1 MRASRNGNILQ
12 NVDWITIGLFI
23 ALAIFGWLNI
33 YGASYT
39 FDQTSIFDFSNRAG
53 KQFVWLLGSLVLGSI
68 LLLIDYK
75 TYDVLAYIAYG
86 LMLLLLL
93 ATPFLAHDIK
103 GSMSWIS
110 LGPVSI
116 QPAEFAKCVVALAV
130 AKYMGRYEYR
140 LRTWRDMI
148 IPFALIG
155 VPALIIMVLQK
166 ETGSALVFASFL
178 LVFYRQGMSGYVLW
192 MVVAAVALFIL
203 SIRFGS
209 VALPLGIGSVGVLSC
224 MLLLTAVE
232 IYFICKEHRA
242 PFQALILTGSV
253 AVIYCISMIINILT
267 PIHFDWVASCIVVT
281 LVIYNIII
289 SLYWRKYMLLIVA
302 IFSLFCIG
310 YTHACDFV
318 FTKVLQP
325 HQRIRIEVLLGMKD
339 DPAGA
344 GYNVNQARI
353 AIGSGRFWGKGY
365 LNGTQTKLQFVPE
378 QDTDFIFC
386 TVGEEWGFVGSAAV
400 LLVYLFF
407 ILRLILIAERQRNTF
422 TRIYS
427 YAVAG
432 IFLFHLMVNV
442 GMVLGLLPVIGIP
455 LPFFS
460 YGGSSLW
467 GFTLLLF
474 ILLRLDAARMELL
487 GG

>member
-1 MRASRNGNILQ
+1 MRASRSGNIWQ
-12 NVDWITIGLFI
+12 NVDWITIGVFL
-23 ALAIFGWLNI
+23 LLVVFGWLNI

-53 KQFVWLLGSLVLGSI
+53 KQFTWIMGSLLMGIV

-75 TYDVLAYIAYG
+75 TYDVLTYFAYG
-86 LMLLLLL
+86 AMLLLLL

-110 LGPVSI
+110 LGPVSL
-116 QPAEFAKCVVALAV
+116 QPAEFAKCIVALAV
-130 AKYMGRYEYR
+130 AKYMGRYDYKI
-140 LRTWRDMI
+140 RTWRDLI
-148 IPFALIG
+148 VPFALIG
-155 VPALIIMVLQK
+155 VPALIIMILQK
-166 ETGSALVFASFL
+166 ETGSALVFAAFL
-178 LVFYRQGMSGYVLW
+178 LVFYRQGMSGYILW
-192 MVVAAVALFIL
+192 MCVAAVALFIL
-203 SIRFGS
+203 SIRFGGI
-209 VALPLGIGSVGVLSC
+209 ALPLGSGSVGMLSC

-232 IYFICKEHRA
+232 IYFVCKEHRMRW
-242 PFQALILTGSV
+242 QALILIGSV
-253 AVIYCISMIINILT
+253 TLIYGICLILNIWVTMPFGWIS
-267 PIHFDWVASCIVVT
+267 VGIVVALAIYT
-281 LVIYNIII
+281 VVI
-289 SLYWRKYMLLIVA
+289 SVYWRKYMLLLVA
-302 IFSLFCIG
+302 LFSLFCIG
-310 YTHACDFV
+310 YTQACDFV

-325 HQRIRIEVLLGMKD
+325 HQRIRIEVLLGMKE

-353 AIGSGRFWGKGY
+353 AIGSGRFFGKGY

-386 TVGEEWGFVGSAAV
+386 TVGEEWGFVGSIGV

-407 ILRLILIAERQRNTF
+407 ILRLIEIAERQRNTS
-422 TRIYS
+422 TQIYA
-427 YAVAG
+427 YAVAS
-432 IFLFHLMVNV
+432 IFLFHLTINV

-467 GFTLLLF
+467 GFTMLLF
-474 ILLRLDAARMELL
+474 ILLRLDAARMEQLR
-487 GG
+487 

>member
-1 MRASRNGNILQ
+1 MRASRNGNIWQ
-12 NVDWITIGLFI
+12 HVDWITIGLFC
-23 ALAIFGWLNI
+23 ALAVFGWLNI

-53 KQFVWLLGSLVLGSI
+53 KQFTWMMGSLLIGIV

-75 TYDVLAYIAYG
+75 TYDVLAYTAYG
-86 LMLLLLL
+86 AMLLLLL
-93 ATPFLAHDIK
+93 ATPFLARDIK

-110 LGPVSI
+110 LGPVSL
-116 QPAEFAKCVVALAV
+116 QPAEFAKCIVALAV
-130 AKYMGRYEYR
+130 AKYMGRYEYKM
-140 LRTWRDMI
+140 RTWRDLI
-148 IPFALIG
+148 VPFALIG

-166 ETGSALVFASFL
+166 ETGSALVFSAFL

-192 MVVAAVALFIL
+192 MGVAAVALFIL
-203 SIRFGS
+203 SIRFGA
-209 VALPLGIGSVGVLSC
+209 VPLPLGTGSVGILAC

-232 IYFICKEHRA
+232 IYFICKEHRVRW
-242 PFQALILTGSV
+242 QGLILAGSV
-253 AVIYCISMIINILT
+253 AAVYGIFLIINIWF
-267 PIHFDWVASCIVVT
+267 PMPFDWIAMGIVLLLAGYAIV
-281 LVIYNIII
+281 I
-289 SLYWRKYMLLIVA
+289 SLWWRKYMLLVLA
-302 IFSLFCIG
+302 AFTFFCVG

-318 FTKVLQP
+318 FQKVLQP
-325 HQRIRIEVLLGMKD
+325 HQRIRIEVLLGMKE

-353 AIGSGRFWGKGY
+353 AIGSGRFFGKGY

-386 TVGEEWGFVGSAAV
+386 TVGEEWGFVGSIGV
-400 LLVYLFF
+400 LLVYLCF
-407 ILRLILIAERQRNTF
+407 ILRLIVIAERQKSAF
-422 TRIYS
+422 TRIYAYS
-427 YAVAG
+427 VAS
-432 IFLFHLMVNV
+432 IFLFHMTINV
-442 GMVLGLLPVIGIP
+442 GMVLGVLPVIGIP

-474 ILLRLDAARMELL
+474 ILLRLDAARMEQLS
-487 GG
+487 

>member
-1 MRASRNGNILQ
+1 MRASRSGNIWQ
-12 NVDWITIGLFI
+12 NVDWLTIGMFI
-23 ALAIFGWLNI
+23 ALALFGWLNI

-53 KQFVWLLGSLVLGSI
+53 KQFTWIFGSLVMGI
-68 LLLIDYK
+68 VLLLIDYK

-86 LMLLLLL
+86 AMLLLLL

-110 LGPVSI
+110 LGPI
-116 QPAEFAKCVVALAV
+116 NLQPAEFAKCIVALAV
-130 AKYMGRYEYR
+130 AKYMGRYEYQ
-140 LRTWRDMI
+140 LRNWRDLI
-148 IPFALIG
+148 VPFALIG
-155 VPALIIMVLQK
+155 IPALIIMILQK
-166 ETGSALVFASFL
+166 ETGSALVFAAFL

-192 MVVAAVALFIL
+192 CVIAAVALFIL
-203 SIRFGS
+203 SIRFGE
-209 VALPLGIGSVGVLSC
+209 VPLPLGTGSVGVLCC
-224 MLLLTAVE
+224 MLLLSAVV
-232 IYFICKEHRA
+232 IYFLCKEHPIRW
-242 PFQALILTGSV
+242 QGLILTGTI
-253 AVIYCISMIINILT
+253 AVIYGICLIINIWI
-267 PIHFDWVASCIVVT
+267 PVPFNWVSVGIVVALILYT
-281 LVIYNIII
+281 LFI
-289 SLYWRKYMLLIVA
+289 SIYWRKYMLLVLA
-302 IFSLFCIG
+302 VFTLFCIG
-310 YTHACDFV
+310 YTQACDFV

-325 HQRIRIEVLLGMKD
+325 HQRIRIEVLLGMKE

-353 AIGSGRFWGKGY
+353 AIGSGRFFGKGY

-386 TVGEEWGFVGSAAV
+386 TVGEEWGFVGSIGV
-400 LLVYLFF
+400 LLLYLCF
-407 ILRLILIAERQRNTF
+407 ILRLITIAERQRNTF
-422 TRIYS
+422 TRIYA
-427 YAVAG
+427 YAVAS
-432 IFLFHLMVNV
+432 IFLFHLTINV

-474 ILLRLDAARMELL
+474 ILLRLDAARTEQLS
-487 GG
+487 

>member
-1 MRASRNGNILQ
+1 MRASRTGNIWQ
-12 NVDWITIGLFI
+12 HVDWLTIGMF
-23 ALAIFGWLNI
+23 ALLAFFGWLNI

-53 KQFVWLLGSLVLGSI
+53 KQFTWMMGSLLMGLV

-75 TYDVLAYIAYG
+75 TYDVLTYIAYG
-86 LMLLLLL
+86 AMLLLLL

-110 LGPVSI
+110 LGPVSL
-116 QPAEFAKCVVALAV
+116 QPAEFAKCIVALAV
-130 AKYMGRYEYR
+130 AKYMGRYEYKI
-140 LRTWRDMI
+140 RTWRDLI
-148 IPFALIG
+148 VPFALIG

-166 ETGSALVFASFL
+166 ETGSALVFAAFL

-192 MVVAAVALFIL
+192 MGVAAVALFII
-203 SIRFGS
+203 SIRFGA
-209 VALPLGIGSVGVLSC
+209 VALPLGTGSVGILTC

-232 IYFICKEHRA
+232 IYFICKEHWMRY
-242 PFQALILTGSV
+242 QALILMGAV
-253 AVIYCISMIINILT
+253 ALLYGIFLIINIWI
-267 PIHFDWVASCIVVT
+267 PMPFDWISMGIVVA
-281 LVIYNIII
+281 LVVYSVVIGV
-289 SLYWRKYMLLIVA
+289 YWRKYMLLLVA
-302 IFSLFCIG
+302 IFTLFCIG

-318 FTKVLQP
+318 FQKVLQP
-325 HQRIRIEVLLGMKD
+325 HQRIRIEVLLGMKE

-353 AIGSGRFWGKGY
+353 AIGSGRFFGKGY
-365 LNGTQTKLQFVPE
+365 LKGTQTKLQFVPE

-386 TVGEEWGFVGSAAV
+386 TVGEEWGFVGSIGV
-400 LLVYLFF
+400 LLLYLCF
-407 ILRLILIAERQRNTF
+407 ILRLIFIAERQRNVT
-422 TRIYS
+422 TRIYA
-427 YAVAG
+427 YAVAS
-432 IFLFHLMVNV
+432 IFLFHLTINV

-467 GFTLLLF
+467 GFTMLLF
-474 ILLRLDAARMELL
+474 ILLRLDAARMEQLN
-487 GG
+487 

>member
-1 MRASRNGNILQ
+1 MRASRNGNIWQ
-12 NVDWITIGLFI
+12 HVDWITIGIFLL
-23 ALAIFGWLNI
+23 LAFFGWLNI

-53 KQFVWLLGSLVLGSI
+53 KQFAWIIGSLVMGII

-86 LMLLLLL
+86 AMLLLLL

-110 LGPVSI
+110 LGPVSL
-116 QPAEFAKCVVALAV
+116 QPAEFAKCIVALAV

-140 LRTWRDMI
+140 LRSWRDMI
-148 IPFALIG
+148 VPFALIG
-155 VPALIIMVLQK
+155 VPALIIMILQK
-166 ETGSALVFASFL
+166 ETGSALVFSAFL

-192 MVVAAVALFIL
+192 MGVAAVALFII
-203 SIRFGS
+203 SIRFGA
-209 VALPLGIGSVGVLSC
+209 VALPWGSGSVGILTC
-224 MLLLTAVE
+224 MLLLTLVE

-242 PFQALILTGSV
+242 RYQALILTGSV
-253 AVIYCISMIINILT
+253 TLIYAICLIINIWIT
-267 PIHFDWVASCIVVT
+267 MPFDWISMGIVVA
-281 LVIYNIII
+281 LVIYNVVI
-289 SLYWRKYMLLIVA
+289 SLYWHKFMLLIVA
-302 IFSLFCIG
+302 AFTLFCIG

-325 HQRIRIEVLLGMKD
+325 HQRIRIEVLLGMKE

-386 TVGEEWGFVGSAAV
+386 TVGEEWGFVGSFLV
-400 LLVYLFF
+400 LMVYLCF
-407 ILRLILIAERQRNTF
+407 ILRLIYIAERQRNTF
-422 TRIYS
+422 TRIYA
-427 YAVAG
+427 YTVAS
-432 IFLFHLMVNV
+432 IFLFHLTINV

-474 ILLRLDAARMELL
+474 ILLRLDAARMEQLS
-487 GG
+487 

>member
-12 NVDWITIGLFI
+12 HVDWITIGLFL
-23 ALAIFGWLNI
+23 ALVIFGWLNI

-53 KQFVWLLGSLVLGSI
+53 KQFAWIIGSVFLGAV

-75 TYDVLAYIAYG
+75 TYDVLAYFAYG
-86 LMLLLLL
+86 AMLLLLL

-110 LGPVSI
+110 LGPVSL
-116 QPAEFAKCVVALAV
+116 QPAEFAKCIVALAI
-130 AKYMGRYEYR
+130 AKYMGRYDYKI
-140 LRTWRDMI
+140 RTWRDLI
-148 IPFALIG
+148 VPFALIG

-166 ETGSALVFASFL
+166 ETGSALVFAAFL

-192 MVVAAVALFIL
+192 MGVAAVALFII
-203 SIRFGS
+203 SIRWGGL
-209 VALPLGIGSVGVLSC
+209 ALPLGAGSVGILTC

-232 IYFICKEHRA
+232 IYFICKEHKMRW
-242 PFQALILTGSV
+242 QLLILTGSV
-253 AVIYCISMIINILT
+253 AVIYGICLIINIWVNV
-267 PIHFDWVASCIVVT
+267 PFDWISMGVVIALALYT
-281 LVIYNIII
+281 VFVSI
-289 SLYWRKYMLLIVA
+289 YWRKYMLLIVA
-302 IFSLFCIG
+302 AFSVFCIG
-310 YTHACDFV
+310 YTQACDFV
-318 FTKVLQP
+318 FTHVLQP
-325 HQRIRIEVLLGMKD
+325 HQRIRIEVLLGMKE

-353 AIGSGRFWGKGY
+353 AICSGRFFGKGY

-386 TVGEEWGFVGSAAV
+386 TVGEEWGFLGSVAV
-400 LLVYLFF
+400 LLVYLYF
-407 ILRLILIAERQRNTF
+407 ILRLITIAERQRSVFN
-422 TRIYS
+422 RIYA
-427 YAVAG
+427 YAVAS
-432 IFLFHLMVNV
+432 IFLFHLTINV
-442 GMVLGLLPVIGIP
+442 GMVLGLMPVIGIP

-474 ILLRLDAARMELL
+474 ILLRLDAARMEQLN
-487 GG
+487 

>member
-1 MRASRNGNILQ
+1 MFL
-12 NVDWITIGLFI
+12 L
-23 ALAIFGWLNI
+23 LAVFGWLNI

-53 KQFVWLLGSLVLGSI
+53 KQFTWMMGSLLIGMV

-75 TYDVLAYIAYG
+75 TYDILAYIAYG
-86 LMLLLLL
+86 AMLLLLL

-110 LGPVSI
+110 LGPVSL
-116 QPAEFAKCVVALAV
+116 QPAEFAKCIVALAV
-130 AKYMGRYEYR
+130 AKYMGRYEYKI
-140 LRTWRDMI
+140 RTWRDLI
-148 IPFALIG
+148 VPFALIG

-166 ETGSALVFASFL
+166 ETGSALVFAAFL

-192 MVVAAVALFIL
+192 MGVAAVALFII
-203 SIRFGS
+203 SIRFGA
-209 VALPLGIGSVGVLSC
+209 VALPLGTGSAGILTC

-232 IYFICKEHRA
+232 IYFICKEHWMRY
-242 PFQALILTGSV
+242 QAQILMGAV
-253 AVIYCISMIINILT
+253 ALSYGIFLIINIWI
-267 PIHFDWVASCIVVT
+267 PMPFDWISMGIVVA
-281 LVIYNIII
+281 LIIYSAVIGV
-289 SLYWRKYMLLIVA
+289 YWRKYMLLLVA
-302 IFSLFCIG
+302 LFTLFCIG

-318 FTKVLQP
+318 FQKVLQP
-325 HQRIRIEVLLGMKD
+325 HQRIRIEVLLGMKE

-353 AIGSGRFWGKGY
+353 AIGSGRFFGKGY

-386 TVGEEWGFVGSAAV
+386 TVGEEWGFVGSIGV
-400 LLVYLFF
+400 LLLYLCF
-407 ILRLILIAERQRNTF
+407 ILRLIFIAERQRNVSTK
-422 TRIYS
+422 IYA
-427 YAVAG
+427 YAVAS
-432 IFLFHLMVNV
+432 IFLFHLTINV

-467 GFTLLLF
+467 GFTMLLF
-474 ILLRLDAARMELL
+474 ILLRLDAARMEQLN
-487 GG
+487 

>member
-1 MRASRNGNILQ
+1 MRASRTGNIWQ
-12 NVDWITIGLFI
+12 HVDWLTIGMFVL
-23 ALAIFGWLNI
+23 LAVFGWLNI

-53 KQFVWLLGSLVLGSI
+53 KQFTWMMGSLFIGMV

-75 TYDVLAYIAYG
+75 TYDVLAYLAYG
-86 LMLLLLL
+86 AMLLLLL

-110 LGPVSI
+110 LGPVSL
-116 QPAEFAKCVVALAV
+116 QPAEFAKCIVALAV
-130 AKYMGRYEYR
+130 AKYMGRYEYKI
-140 LRTWRDMI
+140 RTWRDLI
-148 IPFALIG
+148 VPFALIG
-155 VPALIIMVLQK
+155 VPALIIMILQK
-166 ETGSALVFASFL
+166 ETGSALVFAAFL

-192 MVVAAVALFIL
+192 MGVAAVALFII
-203 SIRFGS
+203 SIRFGA
-209 VALPLGIGSVGVLSC
+209 VALPLGSGSVGILSC

-232 IYFICKEHRA
+232 IYFICKEHWMRY
-242 PFQALILTGSV
+242 QALILMGSV
-253 AVIYCISMIINILT
+253 VLLYGIFLIINIWI
-267 PIHFDWVASCIVVT
+267 PMPFDWISMGIVIA
-281 LVIYNIII
+281 LVVYSVVIGI
-289 SLYWRKYMLLIVA
+289 YWRKLMLVLVA
-302 IFSLFCIG
+302 LFTLFCIG

-318 FTKVLQP
+318 FQKVLQP
-325 HQRIRIEVLLGMKD
+325 HQRIRIEVLLGMKE

-353 AIGSGRFWGKGY
+353 AIGSGRFFGKGY

-386 TVGEEWGFVGSAAV
+386 TVGEEWGFVGSIGV
-400 LLVYLFF
+400 LLLYLSF
-407 ILRLILIAERQRNTF
+407 ILRLIFIAERQRNVS
-422 TRIYS
+422 TRIYA
-427 YAVAG
+427 YAVAS
-432 IFLFHLMVNV
+432 IFLFHLTINV

-467 GFTLLLF
+467 GFTMLLF
-474 ILLRLDAARMELL
+474 ILLRLDAARMEQLN
-487 GG
+487 

>member
-1 MRASRNGNILQ
+1 MRASRSGNIGKH
-12 NVDWITIGLFI
+12 VDWLTIGMFLM
-23 ALAIFGWLNI
+23 LAVFGWLNI

-53 KQFVWLLGSLVLGSI
+53 KQFVWLLGSLFMGGI

-86 LMLLLLL
+86 AMLLLLL
-93 ATPFLAHDIK
+93 ATPFLARDIK

-110 LGPVSI
+110 LGPVSL
-116 QPAEFAKCVVALAV
+116 QPAEFAKCIVALAV
-130 AKYMGRYEYR
+130 AKYMGRYEYKI
-140 LRTWRDMI
+140 RTWRDMI
-148 IPFALIG
+148 VPFALIG

-166 ETGSALVFASFL
+166 ETGSALVFAAFL

-192 MVVAAVALFIL
+192 MGVAAVALFII
-203 SIRFGS
+203 SIRFGG
-209 VALPLGIGSVGVLSC
+209 VALPLGTGSVGMLTC
-224 MLLLTAVE
+224 MLILTAVE
-232 IYFICKEHRA
+232 IYFICKEHYMRW
-242 PFQALILTGSV
+242 QGLILTGSV
-253 AVIYCISMIINILT
+253 VAIYGICLIINIWFKM
-267 PIHFDWVASCIVVT
+267 PFDWIAVGVVVA
-281 LVIYNIII
+281 LVIYNIVI
-289 SLYWRKYMLLIVA
+289 SLIWRKYILLIVA
-302 IFSLFCIG
+302 FFTLFCIG

-318 FTKVLQP
+318 FNKVLQP
-325 HQRIRIEVLLGMKD
+325 HQRIRIEVLLGMKE

-353 AIGSGRFWGKGY
+353 AIGSGRFFGKGY

-386 TVGEEWGFVGSAAV
+386 TVGEEWGFVGSIGV
-400 LLVYLFF
+400 LLLYLCF
-407 ILRLILIAERQRNTF
+407 ILRLIFIAERQRNVT
-422 TRIYS
+422 TRIYA
-427 YAVAG
+427 YAVAS
-432 IFLFHLMVNV
+432 IFLFHLIINV

-467 GFTLLLF
+467 GFTMLLF
-474 ILLRLDAARMELL
+474 ILLRLDAARMEQLN
-487 GG
+487 

>member
-1 MRASRNGNILQ
+1 MFVL
-12 NVDWITIGLFI
+12 
-23 ALAIFGWLNI
+23 LAVFGWLNI

-53 KQFVWLLGSLVLGSI
+53 KQFTWMMGSLFIGMV

-75 TYDVLAYIAYG
+75 TYDVLAYLAYG
-86 LMLLLLL
+86 AMLLLLL

-110 LGPVSI
+110 LGPVSL
-116 QPAEFAKCVVALAV
+116 QPAEFAKCIVALAV
-130 AKYMGRYEYR
+130 AKYMGRYEYKI
-140 LRTWRDMI
+140 RTWRDLI
-148 IPFALIG
+148 VPFALIG
-155 VPALIIMVLQK
+155 VPALIIMILQK
-166 ETGSALVFASFL
+166 ETGSALVFAAFL

-192 MVVAAVALFIL
+192 MGVAAVALFIV
-203 SIRFGS
+203 SIRFGA
-209 VALPLGIGSVGVLSC
+209 VALPLGSGSVGILSC

-232 IYFICKEHRA
+232 IYFICKEHWMRY
-242 PFQALILTGSV
+242 QALILMGSV
-253 AVIYCISMIINILT
+253 ILLYGIFLIINIWI
-267 PIHFDWVASCIVVT
+267 PMPFDWISMGIVIA
-281 LVIYNIII
+281 LVVYSIVIGI
-289 SLYWRKYMLLIVA
+289 YWRKLMLVLVA
-302 IFSLFCIG
+302 LFTLFCIG

-318 FTKVLQP
+318 FQKLLQP
-325 HQRIRIEVLLGMKD
+325 HQRIRIEVLLGMKE

-353 AIGSGRFWGKGY
+353 AIGSGRFFGKGY

-386 TVGEEWGFVGSAAV
+386 TVGEEWGFVGSIGV
-400 LLVYLFF
+400 LLLYLSF
-407 ILRLILIAERQRNTF
+407 ILRLIFIAERQRNVS
-422 TRIYS
+422 TRIYA
-427 YAVAG
+427 YAVAS
-432 IFLFHLMVNV
+432 IFLFHLTINV

-467 GFTLLLF
+467 GFTMLLF
-474 ILLRLDAARMELL
+474 ILLRLDAARMEQLN
-487 GG
+487 

>member
-1 MRASRNGNILQ
+1 MFL
-12 NVDWITIGLFI
+12 L
-23 ALAIFGWLNI
+23 LAVFGWLNI

-53 KQFVWLLGSLVLGSI
+53 KQFTWMMGSLLIGIV

-75 TYDVLAYIAYG
+75 TYDILAYIAYG
-86 LMLLLLL
+86 AMLLLLL

-110 LGPVSI
+110 LGPVSL
-116 QPAEFAKCVVALAV
+116 QPAEFAKCIVALAV
-130 AKYMGRYEYR
+130 AKYMGRYEYKI
-140 LRTWRDMI
+140 RTWRDLI
-148 IPFALIG
+148 VPFALIG

-166 ETGSALVFASFL
+166 ETGSALVFAAFL

-192 MVVAAVALFIL
+192 MGVAAVALFII
-203 SIRFGS
+203 SIRFGA
-209 VALPLGIGSVGVLSC
+209 VALPLGTGSAGILTC

-232 IYFICKEHRA
+232 IYFICKEHWMRY
-242 PFQALILTGSV
+242 QAQILMGAV
-253 AVIYCISMIINILT
+253 ALSYGIFLIINIWI
-267 PIHFDWVASCIVVT
+267 PMPFDWISMGIVVA
-281 LVIYNIII
+281 LIIYSAVIGV
-289 SLYWRKYMLLIVA
+289 YWRKYMLLLVA
-302 IFSLFCIG
+302 LFTLFCIG

-318 FTKVLQP
+318 FQKVLQP
-325 HQRIRIEVLLGMKD
+325 HQRIRIEVLLGMKE

-353 AIGSGRFWGKGY
+353 AIGSGRFFGKGY

-386 TVGEEWGFVGSAAV
+386 TVGEEWGFVGSTGV
-400 LLVYLFF
+400 LLLYLCF
-407 ILRLILIAERQRNTF
+407 ILRLIFIAERQRNVSTK
-422 TRIYS
+422 IYA
-427 YAVAG
+427 YAVAS
-432 IFLFHLMVNV
+432 IFLFHLTINV

-467 GFTLLLF
+467 GFTMLLF
-474 ILLRLDAARMELL
+474 ILLRLDAARMEQLN
-487 GG
+487 

>member
-1 MRASRNGNILQ
+1 MRASRSGNIWQ

-23 ALAIFGWLNI
+23 ALAVFGWLNI

-53 KQFVWLLGSLVLGSI
+53 KQFVWMIGSVVMGI
-68 LLLIDYK
+68 VLLLIDYK
-75 TYDVLAYIAYG
+75 TYDILAYIAYG
-86 LMLLLLL
+86 AMLLLLL

-110 LGPVSI
+110 LGPVSL
-116 QPAEFAKCVVALAV
+116 QPAEFAKCIVALAV
-130 AKYMGRYEYR
+130 AKYMGRYEYK
-140 LRTWRDMI
+140 LRSWRDLI
-148 IPFALIG
+148 VPFALIG

-166 ETGSALVFASFL
+166 ETGSALVFAAFL

-192 MVVAAVALFIL
+192 MGVAAVALFII
-203 SIRFGS
+203 SIRFG
-209 VALPLGIGSVGVLSC
+209 AIPLPWGSGSVGILTC
-224 MLLLTAVE
+224 MLLLIAVE
-232 IYFICKEHRA
+232 IYFVCTEHKMRW
-242 PFQALILTGSV
+242 QALILIASV
-253 AVIYCISMIINILT
+253 TAVYGICLLINIWVRV
-267 PIHFDWVASCIVVT
+267 PFDWVSMGVVVALGLYT
-281 LVIYNIII
+281 VFV
-289 SLYWRKYMLLIVA
+289 SVYWRKYALLLVA
-302 IFSLFCIG
+302 LFSLFCIG
-310 YTHACDFV
+310 YTQACDFV

-325 HQRIRIEVLLGMKD
+325 HQRIRIEVLLGMKE
-339 DPAGA
+339 DPSGA

-353 AIGSGRFWGKGY
+353 AIGSGRFLGKGY

-386 TVGEEWGFVGSAAV
+386 TVGEEWGFVGSIGV

-407 ILRLILIAERQRNTF
+407 ILRLIEIAERQRNTF
-422 TRIYS
+422 TQIYA
-427 YAVAG
+427 YAVAS
-432 IFLFHLMVNV
+432 IFLFHLTINV

-474 ILLRLDAARMELL
+474 ILLRLDAARMEQLR
-487 GG
+487 

>member
-1 MRASRNGNILQ
+1 MFVL
-12 NVDWITIGLFI
+12 
-23 ALAIFGWLNI
+23 LAVFGWLNI

-53 KQFVWLLGSLVLGSI
+53 KQFTWMMGSLFIGMV

-75 TYDVLAYIAYG
+75 TYDVLAYLSYG
-86 LMLLLLL
+86 VMLLLLL

-110 LGPVSI
+110 LGPVSL
-116 QPAEFAKCVVALAV
+116 QPAEFAKCIVALAV
-130 AKYMGRYEYR
+130 AKYMGRYEYKI
-140 LRTWRDMI
+140 RTWRDLI
-148 IPFALIG
+148 VPFALIG
-155 VPALIIMVLQK
+155 VPALIIMILQK
-166 ETGSALVFASFL
+166 ETGSALVFAAFL

-192 MVVAAVALFIL
+192 MGVAAVALFII
-203 SIRFGS
+203 SIRFGAVS
-209 VALPLGIGSVGVLSC
+209 VPLGSGSVGILSC

-232 IYFICKEHRA
+232 IYFICKEHWMRY
-242 PFQALILTGSV
+242 QALILIGSV
-253 AVIYCISMIINILT
+253 VLLYGIFLIINIWI
-267 PIHFDWVASCIVVT
+267 PMPFDWISMGIVIA
-281 LVIYNIII
+281 LVVYSIVIGI
-289 SLYWRKYMLLIVA
+289 YWRKLMLVLVA
-302 IFSLFCIG
+302 LFTLFCIG

-318 FTKVLQP
+318 FQKVLQP
-325 HQRIRIEVLLGMKD
+325 HQRIRIEVLLGMKE

-353 AIGSGRFWGKGY
+353 AIGSGRFFGKGY

-386 TVGEEWGFVGSAAV
+386 TVGEEWGFVGSIGV
-400 LLVYLFF
+400 LLLYLSF
-407 ILRLILIAERQRNTF
+407 ILRLIFIAERQRNVS
-422 TRIYS
+422 TRIYA
-427 YAVAG
+427 YAVAS
-432 IFLFHLMVNV
+432 IFLFHLTINV

-467 GFTLLLF
+467 GFTMLLF
-474 ILLRLDAARMELL
+474 ILLRLDAARMEQLN
-487 GG
+487 

>member
-1 MRASRNGNILQ
+1 MRASRSGNILQ
-12 NVDWITIGLFI
+12 HVDWITIALFL
-23 ALAIFGWLNI
+23 ALVFFGWLNI

-39 FDQTSIFDFSNRAG
+39 FDQTSIVDFSNRAG
-53 KQFVWLLGSLVLGSI
+53 KQFAWIIGSLVLGVV

-75 TYDVLAYIAYG
+75 TYDTLAYIVYG
-86 LMLLLLL
+86 LMLALLLV
-93 ATPFLAHDIK
+93 TPFLAHDIK

-110 LGPVSI
+110 LGPVSL
-116 QPAEFAKCVVALAV
+116 QPAEFAKCIVALAV
-130 AKYMGRYEYR
+130 AKYMSRYEYK
-140 LRTWRDMI
+140 LRNWRDLI
-148 IPFALIG
+148 VPFALIG
-155 VPALIIMVLQK
+155 VPALIIMILQK
-166 ETGSALVFASFL
+166 ETGSALVFAAFL

-192 MVVAAVALFIL
+192 AGLAAVALFII
-203 SIRFGS
+203 SIRFG
-209 VALPLGIGSVGVLSC
+209 AITLPLGSGSVGILSC

-232 IYFICKEHRA
+232 IYFICKEHPMRW
-242 PFQALILTGSV
+242 QALILIGSV
-253 AVIYCISMIINILT
+253 IVIYGLSLLVNIFV
-267 PIHFDWVASCIVVT
+267 PVPFDWVAMGIVIALILYTIFVS
-281 LVIYNIII
+281 V
-289 SLYWRKYMLLIVA
+289 YWRKYILLLVA
-302 IFSLFCIG
+302 LFTLVCIG

-325 HQRIRIEVLLGMKD
+325 HQRIRIEVLLGMKE

-353 AIGSGRFWGKGY
+353 AIGSGRLFGKGY

-386 TVGEEWGFVGSAAV
+386 TVGEEWGFVGSVGV
-400 LLVYLFF
+400 LLVYLLF
-407 ILRLILIAERQRNTF
+407 ILRLIEIAERQRSVF
-422 TRIYS
+422 TRIYA
-427 YAVAG
+427 YAVAS
-432 IFLFHLMVNV
+432 IFLFHLTINV

-474 ILLRLDAARMELL
+474 ILLRLDAARMEQLR
-487 GG
+487 